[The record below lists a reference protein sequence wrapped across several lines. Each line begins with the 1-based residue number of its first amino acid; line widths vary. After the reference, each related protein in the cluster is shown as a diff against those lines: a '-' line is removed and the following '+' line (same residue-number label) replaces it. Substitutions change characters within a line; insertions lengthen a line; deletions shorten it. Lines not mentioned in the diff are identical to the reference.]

1 MIFTWNTRTSSEHWA
16 YLKFSQTPTLNT
28 IAVNTFFVFV
38 AESYEGGGVDW
49 KFGDGVLA
57 LAGAMTCDVNS
68 GSSKSSLKPAKSAL
82 EEMPIAANLR
92 SVSVVCCKMIIWS
105 RGNNY
110 VFLLNG
116 PVITIN
122 TKKITFKMKETLSVI
137 LLLAKWK
144 NTFLYSVPM
153 K

>member
-1 MIFTWNTRTSSEHWA
+1 MCTTT
-16 YLKFSQTPTLNT
+16 YKFFQHLTPLPKCPVANKYHTLSKLQQKYSWSLHEIHAQVQSTGLISNFLRPQPW
-28 IAVNTFFVFV
+28 ILAVNTFFVFV

-92 SVSVVCCKMIIWS
+92 SVSVVCCKW
-105 RGNNY
+105 
-110 VFLLNG
+110 
-116 PVITIN
+116 
-122 TKKITFKMKETLSVI
+122 
-137 LLLAKWK
+137 
-144 NTFLYSVPM
+144 
-153 K
+153 

>member
-1 MIFTWNTRTSSEHWA
+1 MLGT
-16 YLKFSQTPTLNT
+16 LDSQVQGTELLSNFLRPQPWILG
-28 IAVNTFFVFV
+28 ANTFFVFV

-92 SVSVVCCKMIIWS
+92 SVSVVCCK
-105 RGNNY
+105 
-110 VFLLNG
+110 
-116 PVITIN
+116 
-122 TKKITFKMKETLSVI
+122 
-137 LLLAKWK
+137 
-144 NTFLYSVPM
+144 
-153 K
+153 